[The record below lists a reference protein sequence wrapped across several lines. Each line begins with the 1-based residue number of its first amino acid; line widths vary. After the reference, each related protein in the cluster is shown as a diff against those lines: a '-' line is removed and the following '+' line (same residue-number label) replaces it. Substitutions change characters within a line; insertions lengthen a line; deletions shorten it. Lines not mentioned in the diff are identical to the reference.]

1 MPFKFIMSYRFP
13 PLEEENEFTGV
24 YFVQCNMTYG
34 ADKRVGRPCFIEA
47 FSLCFNSCPS
57 SCIFI
62 EILQG

>member
-1 MPFKFIMSYRFP
+1 M
-13 PLEEENEFTGV
+13 EFTCV

-34 ADKRVGRPCFIEA
+34 ADKRVGRPCFIKA

-62 EILQG
+62 EIL